1 MQNPNNNFHK
11 NLLNPKRDHM
21 KTFKPV
27 IGRHSFVASI
37 AALALAGASQ
47 VASASLIDVNFFTT
61 AYLPNGG
68 TATGAAVVG
77 TANDQWNGINGD
89 AGTGTTPSLIDTTGT
104 PTGVTLTY
112 ASEGAVTSLAQNTQP
127 TPSMMN
133 DYLFNNTGGTLT
145 VTLGNLAAGT
155 YDLYVYLASNDAS
168 GNNRAAVVTANAYT
182 ALATGNSQPSFIAG
196 QNYLLLT
203 PTVGAS
209 GVLTI
214 TESDLSTVNTSG
226 EVDMNGLQIEPAIGA
241 VPEPT
246 TVIAGALMLL
256 PFGASTLR
264 ILRKRQSA

>member
-1 MQNPNNNFHK
+1 
-11 NLLNPKRDHM
+11 M
-21 KTFKPV
+21 KTFETV
-27 IGRHSFVASI
+27 IGRYSFTSAI
-37 AALALAGASQ
+37 AALALAGATQ
-47 VASASLIDVNFFTT
+47 IASASLIDVNF
-61 AYLPNGG
+61 YSINYSPPGG
-68 TATGAAVVG
+68 TASGAAVVG
-77 TANDQWNGINGD
+77 TANDQWNGIDGDNGF
-89 AGTGTTPSLIDTTGT
+89 GSVSSLINTSGS

-112 ASEGAVTSLAQNTQP
+112 NTAGGAAVTSLAQNTQP

-133 DYLFNNTGGTLT
+133 DYLFNNAGGAIT
-145 VTLGNLAAGT
+145 VSVGNLAAGT

-226 EVDMNGLQIEPAIGA
+226 EVDMNGLQIVSGVAA